1 MKGKICG
8 LLSAL
13 FITLGLSLSIN
24 LNDSSALQYNIQKI
38 PLNFPGPNT
47 ASPNFYSS
55 ANSFRIVTS
64 NDISPSKMANQYVVS
79 MYNDNGTCKGR
90 AYQSL
95 PYALDTSDNRLNIRY
110 GFNGYNDINSL
121 PSNFGSFDPCLSVD
135 PLSNYD
141 STSVGNLAPSL
152 GAPTSGELQRLLP
165 YRFSYDGFYRT
176 DTRNSDGLYYT
187 NKFDLHNIFGPQGY
201 PNTIYDLYIPFGS
214 GKSDVSST
222 LTNNT
227 PIEFS
232 GEFVIDLA
240 DPSSAFGLIGSTI
253 QLETYYASSN
263 GWGWDII
270 DCTWNLAKDNPD
282 DPTSVYGLSYSCPTT
297 LRPAYNG
304 DSSIPSWDPSWDIP
318 YFRLHINFNYETE
331 NTKFFQFIFDS
342 SVSITNNDSTPG
354 GDWDDPVQGYD
365 THSAP
370 GSAYQQ
376 DYHDQEP
383 DYGLSLSKLFNFTFI
398 NPFEPILHLFT
409 DNGSCVQIPTIAGM
423 IHSEETQVCPWF
435 DSNVRN
441 IVTPVLGLSSMM
453 LVFGFAVRWLG
464 ARSGN
469 MFEDSFEG
477 SSGSISVGSKGRN
490 K

>member
-8 LLSAL
+8 LLLAL
-13 FITLGLSLSIN
+13 SITFGLSLSIN
-24 LNDSSALQYNIQKI
+24 LNNSSALQYNIQKI
-38 PLNFPGPNT
+38 PLNFPGTNT
-47 ASPNFYSS
+47 SSPNFYSS
-55 ANSFRIVTS
+55 ANGFQIITS
-64 NDISPSKMANQYVVS
+64 NDISPSQMANQYVVS
-79 MYNDNGTCKGR
+79 MYNDNDTCKGR

-95 PYALDTSDNRLNIRY
+95 PYSIDTSDNRWNIRY
-110 GFNGYNDINSL
+110 GFNGFNSISSL
-121 PSNFGSFDPCLSVD
+121 PSDFGSIDPCLSVD
-135 PLSNYD
+135 SLSNYD
-141 STSVGNLAPSL
+141 SNSVGGLAPAL
-152 GAPTSGELQRLLP
+152 GTPTSGELQRLLP

-176 DTRNSDGLYYT
+176 DTRNSEGLYYT
-187 NKFDLHNIFGPQGY
+187 NKFDLHNVFGPQGY

-214 GKSDVSST
+214 GKTDVSST
-222 LTNNT
+222 LTNDM

-240 DPSSAFGLIGSTI
+240 DPSSAFGLNGSTI
-253 QLETYYASSN
+253 QLETYYVYNQGWN
-263 GWGWDII
+263 GPDVT
-270 DCTWNLAKDNPD
+270 DCTWNLVRDYPD
-282 DPTSVYGLSYSCPTT
+282 DPTSVYGLRYSCPTT
-297 LRPAYNG
+297 LR
-304 DSSIPSWDPSWDIP
+304 SSSSWDPSRNFP
-318 YFRLHINFNYETE
+318 YFRLHVHFNYETE
-331 NTKFFQFIFDS
+331 NTKFFQFIYDS
-342 SVSITNNDSTPG
+342 SVSITNNDGTPG

-477 SSGSISVGSKGRN
+477 SSGGISIGTKGRS

>member
-38 PLNFPGPNT
+38 PLNFPGSNT
-47 ASPNFYSS
+47 VAPNFYSS
-55 ANSFRIVTS
+55 ALSFSILTS
-64 NDISPSKMANQYVVS
+64 NDISPSEMANQYVVS

-90 AYQSL
+90 AYKSF
-95 PYALDTSDNRLNIRY
+95 PYYIDTSDYRWNISY
-110 GFNGYNDINSL
+110 GFNGYDNINSF
-121 PSNFGSFDPCLSVD
+121 PSNFGSFDPCLSTD

-141 STSVGNLAPSL
+141 STSVGSLAPAL
-152 GAPTSGELQRLLP
+152 GTPTSGELQRLLP

-222 LTNNT
+222 LTNDT

-240 DPSSAFGLIGSTI
+240 DPSSAFGLTGSTI
-253 QLETYYASSN
+253 QLETRYMFSN
-263 GWGWDII
+263 GGAGPDIT
-270 DCTWNLAKDNPD
+270 DCTWNLSKDNPD
-282 DPTSVYGLSYSCPTT
+282 DPTSVYSLSYSCPTI
-297 LRPAYNG
+297 LR
-304 DSSIPSWDPSWDIP
+304 SSSNWDPSNSFP
-318 YFRLHINFNYETE
+318 YFRLHIHFNYETE
-331 NTKFFQFIFDS
+331 NTKFFQFIYDS
-342 SVSITNNDSTPG
+342 SVSVTDNDSTPG
-354 GDWDDPVQGYD
+354 GDWDNPVQGYD

-409 DNGSCVQIPTIAGM
+409 DNGSCVQIPTIASM

-477 SSGSISVGSKGRN
+477 SSGDISIGSRGRS
-490 K
+490 KK